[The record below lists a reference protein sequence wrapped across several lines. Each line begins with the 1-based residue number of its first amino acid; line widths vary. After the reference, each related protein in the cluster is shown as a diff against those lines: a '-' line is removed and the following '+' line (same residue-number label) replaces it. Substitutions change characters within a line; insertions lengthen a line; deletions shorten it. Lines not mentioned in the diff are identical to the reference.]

1 MLFSFLSLFA
11 PILLPINR
19 AQELQKIQANLL
31 MAQEIANLGG
41 WVWDLR
47 ENKINFTP
55 QALKLLGLDVNQK
68 TLPADQFFYLI
79 HPNETENLKNA
90 IATMR
95 SGRSGYSEI
104 YTFIRPD
111 KDTRQIRFSAEVS
124 AFFNHFPIEIL
135 GILQDVT
142 KLKVL
147 EEELH
152 QSQKLELIG
161 QLTGGI
167 AHDFNNIL
175 MVIQGNLELLSFMM
189 DKESK
194 EYKKLRRL

>member
-1 MLFSFLSLFA
+1 
-11 PILLPINR
+11 
-19 AQELQKIQANLL
+19 

-90 IATMR
+90 IATMK

-124 AFFNHFPIEIL
+124 AFFNHFPIEIS

-142 KLKVL
+142 KLTSVRRKQSIFSGDHIDFM
-147 EEELH
+147 ERH
-152 QSQKLELIG
+152 SNFSRFKYISQK
-161 QLTGGI
+161 
-167 AHDFNNIL
+167 
-175 MVIQGNLELLSFMM
+175 S
-189 DKESK
+189 S
-194 EYKKLRRL
+194 